1 MPAGANHAGR
11 TRAKRTTLTAPVTRD
26 ELARIDAHARAAG
39 LSRAEYVR
47 RACLEKS
54 MLPSG

>member
-1 MPAGANHAGR
+1 MPAAANHNGR
-11 TRAKRTTLTAPVTRD
+11 TRHDRVTLTAPVTRA